1 MMNLNKLQE
10 QIMFSEGVKYE
21 IYNDHLGYKTFGV
34 GHLVRA
40 TDPENEMKVGTKV
53 SKMRV
58 AECFEA
64 DLYVAINDMEKFT
77 EGMEIDDNIKEC
89 VTEMV
94 FQLGLPRLNKFKK
107 FKQALL
113 DGDIETAQA
122 EMKDSLWYRQTTNR
136 ADRLIEKLGKS
147 L

>member
-1 MMNLNKLQE
+1 MNLNKLQE
-10 QIMFSEGVKYE
+10 QIMFEEGVKYE

-40 TDPENEMKVGTKV
+40 TDPENEMAVGTKV

-136 ADRLIEKLGKS
+136 AERLIEKLGKS
-147 L
+147 V

>member
-1 MMNLNKLQE
+1 MNLNKLQE
-10 QIMFSEGVKYE
+10 QIMFEEGVKYE

-40 TDPENEMKVGTKV
+40 TDPENEMEVGTKV
-53 SKMRV
+53 SKLRV

-77 EGMEIDDNIKEC
+77 EGMNVDDNIKEC
-89 VTEMV
+89 VTHMV
-94 FQLGLPRLNKFKK
+94 FKLGLPRLNKFRK

-113 DGDIETAQA
+113 DGDIKSAQA

-136 ADRLIEKLGKS
+136 AERLIEKLGKS
-147 L
+147 I

>member
-1 MMNLNKLQE
+1 MNLNKLQE
-10 QIMFSEGVKYE
+10 QIMFEEGVKYE
-21 IYNDHLGYKTFGV
+21 IYRCSEGYPTAGI
-34 GHLVRA
+34 GHLI
-40 TDPENEMKVGTKV
+40 TEWDEDYFDKPVGTKV
-53 SKMRV
+53 SKEQV
-58 AECFEA
+58 AKWFEA
-64 DLYVAINDMEKFT
+64 DLGVAIADMNQFT

>member
-1 MMNLNKLQE
+1 MNLNKLQE
-10 QIMFSEGVKYE
+10 QIMFDEGVKYE

-40 TDPENEMKVGTKV
+40 TDPENEMAVGTKV

-77 EGMEIDDNIKEC
+77 EGMNVDDNIKEC
-89 VTEMV
+89 VTHMV
-94 FQLGLPRLNKFKK
+94 FQLGLPRLNKFRK

-113 DGDIETAQA
+113 DGDIKSAQA

-136 ADRLIEKLGKS
+136 AERLIEKLGKS
-147 L
+147 I

>member
-1 MMNLNKLQE
+1 MNLNKLQE
-10 QIMFSEGVKYE
+10 QIMFEEGVKYE
-21 IYNDHLGYKTFGV
+21 IYRCSEGYPTAGI
-34 GHLVRA
+34 GHLI
-40 TDPENEMKVGTKV
+40 TEWDEDYFDKPVGTKV
-53 SKMRV
+53 SKEQV
-58 AECFEA
+58 AKWFEA
-64 DLYVAINDMEKFT
+64 DLGVAIADMNQFT
-77 EGMEIDDNIKEC
+77 EGMNVDENVREC

-136 ADRLIEKLGKS
+136 AERLIEKLGKS
-147 L
+147 A